1 MRVATFAARPG
12 NGMIRSRNSRRLIS
26 LPGIFSGRWTCC
38 QSRGRSGPGGCTRTM
53 RWICWSSGSPAWTT
67 ARWNLRER
75 KSKGVL
81 SEARGVPHGDRWRPD
96 AAAMMALLIVVLALV
111 VVSLSGLVIF
121 TAVTARR
128 VEKALPP
135 GGRFIEVAGARI
147 HYLDKDSGP
156 AIVILH
162 GLGGQMGNFTYAL
175 LERLTGEFRVILMER
190 PGSGYST
197 RAPRAT
203 GRLTEQA
210 AIVAE
215 FIRKLELERPLLV
228 GHSLGG
234 AIALGVALDHPEV
247 VKGLALIAPLTHVPR
262 HVPAPFRA
270 LDIKSNF
277 LRWLLA
283 WALCTPLGIR
293 RGKAILDA
301 IFSPEPAPADFPT
314 RAGGILGLRPR
325 SFYNTSKD
333 MRAVSLELGAMVGG

>member
-1 MRVATFAARPG
+1 
-12 NGMIRSRNSRRLIS
+12 
-26 LPGIFSGRWTCC
+26 
-38 QSRGRSGPGGCTRTM
+38 
-53 RWICWSSGSPAWTT
+53 
-67 ARWNLRER
+67 
-75 KSKGVL
+75 
-81 SEARGVPHGDRWRPD
+81 
-96 AAAMMALLIVVLALV
+96 MMALLLGVLFLV
-111 VVSLSGLVIF
+111 VVVSSLVIF

-135 GGRFIEVAGARI
+135 RGQFIEVAGARI
-147 HYLDKDSGP
+147 HYLDKGSGP

-175 LERLTGEFRVILMER
+175 LERLTGEFRVILMDR

-197 RAPRAT
+197 RAPGAT

-215 FIRKLELERPLLV
+215 FIRKLGLERPLLV

-247 VKGLALIAPLTHVPR
+247 VKGLALVAPLTHVPKD
-262 HVPAPFRA
+262 VPAPFRA
-270 LDIKSNF
+270 MDIKSDL
-277 LRWLLA
+277 LRWFVA
-283 WALCTPLGIR
+283 WTVATPIGIR

-301 IFSPEPAPADFPT
+301 IFSPDPAPEDFPI

-325 SFYNTSKD
+325 SFFNTSSD
-333 MRAVSLELGAMVGG
+333 MRAVNFDLAAMVARYPSLRVPVRILYGTSDEVLNYQTHGEAMKGKSSMVSLELVPGGHMLPITAPDLTATFIKAAARA